1 MQLKHHGAAIP
12 ISFDFPMEHPSWRDY
27 DGSKNTKQTELMI
40 VRQALLDATHEYTT
54 KYLSSSDVVSSTK
67 PKSSNNTNDAKSNSE
82 GFEEEEEEE
91 EVCFFSKRAKAF
103 RKDGEPTQHGNTT
116 AAEIQF
122 CHTITQ
128 DMVKAIEQ
136 KDAIAM
142 QNYHLTIENER
153 LEKRRDEIQS
163 ELFLLRMEI
172 QQLKGDCKALLQ
184 TKGSNQEWEVI
195 EAANATILNLE
206 SLLSSS
212 NIAGKRKRR

>member
-1 MQLKHHGAAIP
+1 
-12 ISFDFPMEHPSWRDY
+12 MEHQSSRDY
-27 DGSKNTKQTELMI
+27 EGSNNTKKTELMI

-54 KYLSSSDVVSSTK
+54 KYLSPSNLVSSTK
-67 PKSSNNTNDAKSNSE
+67 PKSSYKNNETKANAE
-82 GFEEEEEEE
+82 EEEEEEE
-91 EVCFFSKRAKAF
+91 EVCFFSKRTKAF
-103 RKDGEPTQHGNTT
+103 RQGGQPTQHGNTT
-116 AAEIQF
+116 VAEIQF

-128 DMVKAIEQ
+128 DMVKSIEQ

-172 QQLKGDCKALLQ
+172 QQLKGECKALLQ
-184 TKGSNQEWEVI
+184 KKGSNQEWEVI

-206 SLLSSS
+206 RLLSSPTS
-212 NIAGKRKRR
+212 QVNEKEGGKRKRHKKDDR